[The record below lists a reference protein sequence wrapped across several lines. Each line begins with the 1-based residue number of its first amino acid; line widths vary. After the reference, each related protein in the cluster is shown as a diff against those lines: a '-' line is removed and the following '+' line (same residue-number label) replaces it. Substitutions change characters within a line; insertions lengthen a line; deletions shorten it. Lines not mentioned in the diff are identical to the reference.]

1 MRKMTM
7 SSKISP
13 IKEEEQQKPEKK
25 HKLSFVQGF
34 SDTVDEEGYAID
46 RHNRTQ
52 VHLRVQRENSGFH
65 CSWTLVSLLSHDGM
79 YVVICG
85 TIRRQR

>member
-1 MRKMTM
+1 M

-34 SDTVDEEGYAID
+34 SNTVDEEDEEPQLWHGT
-46 RHNRTQ
+46 RTPQ
-52 VHLRVQRENSGFH
+52 
-65 CSWTLVSLLSHDGM
+65 C
-79 YVVICG
+79 
-85 TIRRQR
+85 